1 MSTEDLPYKSL
12 AEKIEK
18 CKELYGVDI
27 RLKHFPELCDPKNN
41 NQLYGWTALKTWDD
55 DWHIQRTARWYLS
68 HGHEIYEPLPKK
80 LSEELPIVFSIVKGT
95 AEEVSLSMKADI
107 IAAMNTR
114 NIPIDGEVE
123 IFHDKFEDQDGKDYF
138 EFSIRANYTRLENE
152 QELDQRLSRL
162 YKAQWMFHLID
173 KVFDERIAEIQIKQA
188 ESERIAKVRAEIM
201 EDAKRRMKEAE
212 EGILQEAKQKI
223 EEVKKG

>member
-1 MSTEDLPYKSL
+1 MPTEYLPYKPL

-18 CKELYGVDI
+18 CKEIYGVDI

-41 NQLYGWTALKTWDD
+41 NPSRGWTALREWDD
-55 DWHIQRTARWYLS
+55 DWYIQRTARWYLKN
-68 HGHEIYEPLPKK
+68 GHEIYETLPKK
-80 LSEELPIVFSIVKGT
+80 LSEDLPIVFSIIKGT

-107 IAAMNTR
+107 IAAMNKQ
-114 NIPIDGEVE
+114 NIPIDSEVE
-123 IFHDKFEDQDGKDYF
+123 IFHEKYEDSDGKDYF

-152 QELDQRLSRL
+152 QELDRRLGQS
-162 YKAQWMFHLID
+162 YKARWMFHLID

-201 EDAKRRMKEAE
+201 EDAKRRIKKAE
-212 EGILQEAKQKI
+212 EGILKESKTKT
-223 EEVKKG
+223 